1 MWKHFRDVGSTNKA
15 SKVLNIG
22 LAGAVPWIYIEND
35 EFKGSDML
43 MIKLLSEKL
52 GFSYDLKLNNYVDLF
67 KMVK

>member
-1 MWKHFRDVGSTNKA
+1 MLKNFRDVGSTNQA

-22 LAGAVPWIYIEND
+22 LAGAVPWIYKEND

-52 GFSYDLKLNNYVDLF
+52 GFSYDLKMNNYVDLF